1 MTQVLICS
9 PYTSFSSLTLSL
21 IAYADLSYVV
31 STCFQYNVIFITQY
45 SYSSFQLL
53 PRQSTRLLQHTLSTT
68 TLLDSSLLLYN
79 VSPAAST
86 LLHTLPRQLDSST
99 DGHTTTISAAHGAV
113 VEQDTQQSGTGHEP
127 FPTDTIQLV
136 SLPASPVE
144 SSTEEDNRPFR
155 IIDVWWEEEV

>member
-1 MTQVLICS
+1 MTLVLTCS
-9 PYTSFSSLTLSL
+9 PYTSLSSLTLSL

-31 STCFQYNVIFITQY
+31 STCFQYNVIFITLY

-53 PRQSTRLLQHTLSTT
+53 HANPRLLQHTLSTT
-68 TLLDSSLLLYN
+68 TLPDPSLLLYN

-99 DGHTTTISAAHGAV
+99 DGHTTTITAAHRAA
-113 VEQDTQQSGTGHEP
+113 VEQDTQQSGTDHEP
-127 FPTDTIQLV
+127 FPTDTLQLV
-136 SLPASPVE
+136 PLPASPVE
-144 SSTEEDNRPFR
+144 SLTEVDNRPFR